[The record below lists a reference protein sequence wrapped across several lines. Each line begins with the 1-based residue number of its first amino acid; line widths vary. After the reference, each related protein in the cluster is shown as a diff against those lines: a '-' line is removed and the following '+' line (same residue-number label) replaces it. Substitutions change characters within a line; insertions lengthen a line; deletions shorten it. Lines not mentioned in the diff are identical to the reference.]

1 MAEAR
6 SEGMDQLMTALR
18 ENARLNCR
26 RRTVEATILPDRGN
40 FTRGVLE
47 VLPST
52 LAHEIIASNREI
64 TTRVLEA
71 QLAVTAF
78 YSGVW
83 KAYTDSLV
91 ETGWDFWSRMKA
103 AYPEDPLGKG
113 YRATRTPG
121 RRGDDAHG
129 SPAALISQNRP

>member
-18 ENARLNCR
+18 ENAGLNCR
-26 RRTVEATILPDRGN
+26 RRMVEATVLPDKGN
-40 FTRGVLE
+40 FTRGVL
-47 VLPST
+47 PST
-52 LAHEIIASNREI
+52 LALEVIASNGE

-83 KAYTDSLV
+83 KAYTNSLV